1 MKEANFTFYEDF
13 SSMFASAKKKQI
25 KYEFQIFKP
34 SSVNFKADE
43 ANQDSTVL
51 TTQPF
56 LYSDSTSLNLSQ
68 EEQFPKLSKQSNA
81 NPIQARSNQSRSSK
95 TDTDS
100 LFPSPLIN
108 ENKLIGKQQIQSK
121 NLFTDIVVTT
131 TPTDETNLQSSIANN
146 QQSISPI
153 RSSNLIDSLKI
164 STLASTEV
172 YLVGLLNSESKPGLV
187 PRFSSWSLISIG
199 KNTSY
204 NPQTGLNQPGFL
216 PNHNFLIPWDIVISK
231 GAISAGDA
239 NKLSKRNAN
248 FKKNSKQTSESGNLW
263 SADQMSGQT
272 APVTIRAYIGME
284 YECPYGH
291 RFICS
296 GPDRIAKVST
306 NGNVKDDAYK
316 LLNGDMPLYTACP
329 CRNSKDTTPYMAQMM
344 RVYIVTPSS
353 PVNQSES
360 NIDYK
365 GSLLSSSPT
374 SSLGRNFTGQNTKQQ
389 QPIKTS
395 HLQISLK
402 PRVQP
407 NPAPCPVFWPS
418 DQNSIDL
425 TENSIWVLRLP
436 YVLFIYTLL
445 FVILCKVFLIVL
457 FLRYIYMGD
466 NEKPYYRP
474 KDFETLN
481 NCRVLKGMFSVTLN
495 SSTSEI
501 N

>member
-1 MKEANFTFYEDF
+1 MV
-13 SSMFASAKKKQI
+13 ASAKKKQI
-25 KYEFQIFKP
+25 KHEFQTFKP
-34 SSVNFKADE
+34 SSTNFKADE
-43 ANQDSTVL
+43 ANQLEPTIL

-81 NPIQARSNQSRSSK
+81 NPIQARQNQSRSSK

-108 ENKLIGKQQIQSK
+108 ENKLIAKQHSK
-121 NLFTDIVVTT
+121 NLYTDIVVT

-146 QQSISPI
+146 NQQSISPI
-153 RSSNLIDSLKI
+153 RSSNLMDSLKI
-164 STLASTEV
+164 STPASTEV
-172 YLVGLLNSESKPGLV
+172 YLVGLLSSESKPGLL

-199 KNTSY
+199 KSTSY

-216 PNHNFLIPWDIVISK
+216 SNHNFLIPWDIVISK
-231 GAISAGDA
+231 GAISSGDA
-239 NKLSKRNAN
+239 NKISKRNAN
-248 FKKNSKQTSESGNLW
+248 FKKNSKQASESVSLW
-263 SADQMSGQT
+263 SADQASGQSTLVT
-272 APVTIRAYIGME
+272 ARAYIGME

-353 PVNQSES
+353 TVNQSES

-374 SSLGRNFTGQNTKQQ
+374 SSLGRNFTSQNAKQQ
-389 QPIKTS
+389 QQQQQQPAKAS
-395 HLQISLK
+395 HLQIGLK

-407 NPAPCPVFWPS
+407 NPMPCPIFWPS
-418 DQNSIDL
+418 DQSSIDL
-425 TENSIWVLRLP
+425 IENSIWVLRLP
-436 YVLFIYTLL
+436 YAVLEL
-445 FVILCKVFLIVL
+445 FCF
-457 FLRYIYMGD
+457 
-466 NEKPYYRP
+466 
-474 KDFETLN
+474 
-481 NCRVLKGMFSVTLN
+481 
-495 SSTSEI
+495 
-501 N
+501 